1 MHYDT
6 ATRYSLAGRHHR
18 RDEAAALTAVLPQ
31 RPPAH
36 FEATPRGWAASLWV
50 CCEPEAWPEA
60 ASLRPP
66 ARRH

>member
-18 RDEAAALTAVLPQ
+18 RDEATALTAVQPGPV
-31 RPPAH
+31 PPAH
-36 FEATPRGWAASLWV
+36 EATPRAWAASLWV